1 MSKLDSIVSTLLQE
15 GFEPKVVA
23 LIRTYEEQGYINHV
37 RYDPDD
43 KWVVLCHDNGDV
55 QYVNIRGESE
65 WV

>member
-1 MSKLDSIVSTLLQE
+1 MSKLDCVVAALLQD

-23 LIRTYEEQGYINHV
+23 LIRSYEEQGYINHV
-37 RYDPDD
+37 SYDPEE
-43 KWVVLCHDNGDV
+43 KWVVLSHDDGDV